1 MIHRLNEQVLDST
14 HSAEIARERKQE
26 VTQRRNPPRNGV
38 VAEIRSDQLSPA
50 TSTLRNLV
58 EENAKKPNPT
68 TTTKLPGGGTVS
80 EEANNG
86 EDGDDDDS
94 DVSEEIKNR
103 PTKRS
108 KII

>member
-26 VTQRRNPPRNGV
+26 VTQRRTPGNN
-38 VAEIRSDQLSPA
+38 VAGEIRSDQLSPA

-68 TTTKLPGGGTVS
+68 KKLPGGGTVS

-94 DVSEEIKNR
+94 DASEEIKNR
-103 PTKRS
+103 PPKRS